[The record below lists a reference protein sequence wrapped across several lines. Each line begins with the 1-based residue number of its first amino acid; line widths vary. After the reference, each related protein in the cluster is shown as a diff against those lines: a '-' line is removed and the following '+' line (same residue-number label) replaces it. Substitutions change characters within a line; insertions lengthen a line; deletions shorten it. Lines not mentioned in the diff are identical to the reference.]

1 MTLFLLW
8 LWENIN
14 GDIMKNNDNI
24 YTLIGQNIKKYRK
37 SKGYTQEQLA
47 SKTNLS
53 YGYIKNL
60 EAKGVYAS
68 ISIETLQ
75 IIAHKLEISIDKLF
89 ESNK

>member
-1 MTLFLLW
+1 MR
-8 LWENIN
+8 
-14 GDIMKNNDNI
+14 NDNNI

-37 SKGYTQEQLA
+37 LKGYTQEQLA
-47 SKTNLS
+47 AKSNLS

-75 IIAHKLEISIDKLF
+75 VIAHKLDIDINTLF
-89 ESNK
+89 TKDE